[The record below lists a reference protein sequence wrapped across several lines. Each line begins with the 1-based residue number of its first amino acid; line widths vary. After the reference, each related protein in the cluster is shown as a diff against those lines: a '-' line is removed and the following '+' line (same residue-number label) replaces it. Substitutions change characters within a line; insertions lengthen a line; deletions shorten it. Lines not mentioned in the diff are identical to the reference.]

1 MGSLPGLNEL
11 ICVQLEA
18 SFLNNII
25 RDQTRFLAPHTC
37 RGMNLTDEEGGG
49 RIWGPV
55 WGLQTPPGVPTP
67 SSVCLPPA
75 FGKTPP
81 KANTTLD
88 LPSWLALRLSLFH
101 AVWGRRAVISLIRSL
116 LHARLRLGSA
126 PTATR

>member
-25 RDQTRFLAPHTC
+25 RDQTRFLAPHTR
-37 RGMNLTDEEGGG
+37 RGMNLTDEEEGAEFGDQCG
-49 RIWGPV
+49 VCRP
-55 WGLQTPPGVPTP
+55 PPGVPTP

-88 LPSWLALRLSLFH
+88 LPSWLPLRLSLFH
-101 AVWGRRAVISLIRSL
+101 SV
-116 LHARLRLGSA
+116 
-126 PTATR
+126 

>member
-25 RDQTRFLAPHTC
+25 RDQTRFLAPHTR
-37 RGMNLTDEEGGG
+37 RGMNLTDEEEGAEFGD
-49 RIWGPV
+49 
-55 WGLQTPPGVPTP
+55 QCGVCRPLLGSP
-67 SSVCLPPA
+67 LPLA

-101 AVWGRRAVISLIRSL
+101 SVWGRRAVISLIRSL
-116 LHARLRLGSA
+116 LHARLRSGSA
-126 PTATR
+126 PKATR